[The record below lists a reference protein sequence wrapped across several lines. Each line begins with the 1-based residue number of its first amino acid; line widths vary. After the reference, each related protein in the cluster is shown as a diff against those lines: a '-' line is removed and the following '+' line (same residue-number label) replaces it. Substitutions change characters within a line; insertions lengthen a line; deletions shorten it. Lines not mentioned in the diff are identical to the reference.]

1 MRHDGGGRRS
11 TLRSEDARKQHRDA
25 WLIVLSVGCA
35 IIILGN
41 LLGIGPW
48 WLASAVAVCM
58 IIYGIGIEVYVDN
71 ADVPG
76 DAKGDSIYYLG
87 LLFTFA
93 ALVAALISF
102 DWGTTAGAASG
113 TSGSIRNFGIAL
125 LTTIVGLAGRVW
137 FTMSHESP
145 GDIADTA
152 RSQLEE
158 AVSRMKESLDR
169 ARDDLDIMADKF
181 RASSVG
187 MGTMSEIIAEST
199 KRTAETCEALDA
211 YASHISDS
219 THSLTEDIGQL
230 NAVCGTSARALSA
243 LQGHAETLGV
253 RFQDVQAKLA
263 DAENVVDRINS
274 VAAPA
279 ADRLGATLVA
289 VEGTDDAVAALG
301 ESLAGVGW
309 GAERARTSLA
319 GIADTVDGDGVLPTW
334 KASVDQLHEG
344 SRGIQRIGER
354 ASAMSAEFDK
364 LQSSMKAARDG
375 LDSVPGAAGHINQ
388 QLLDAGPE
396 LVASVA
402 PVRERVQGLS
412 ANLAAA
418 ERQSGELSSALE
430 NATRQAHK
438 LSAQMRETPSVPPPV
453 NPTPEPAH
461 VPREIREIA
470 SVDLPPEPTKAPVHA
485 RRESRESAS
494 ADPPPEPTKAPAPAP
509 RGVMGR
515 IGLGWK
521 RLTDRRQR

>member
-1 MRHDGGGRRS
+1 MRFDRAGWRS
-11 TLRSEDARKQHRDA
+11 VKDSDDARKQHRDA
-25 WLIVLSVGCA
+25 WLIVLAVGCV

-93 ALVAALISF
+93 ALVGALITF
-102 DWGTTAGAASG
+102 EWGTPADAASG

-158 AVSRMKESLDR
+158 AVARMKESLDR
-169 ARDDLDIMADKF
+169 ARDDLDIMAGKF
-181 RASSVG
+181 RDSSAG
-187 MGTMSEIIAEST
+187 MGTMSEVIAEST
-199 KRTAETCEALDA
+199 KRTAKTCEALDA

-219 THSLTEDIGQL
+219 THSLTEDIGRL
-230 NAVCGTSARALSA
+230 SAVSDTSARALTA
-243 LQGHAETLGV
+243 LQGHVETLGG

-263 DAENVVDRINS
+263 DAGGVVDRINS
-274 VAAPA
+274 VAGPA
-279 ADRLGATLVA
+279 AERIGATLVA
-289 VEGTDDAVAALG
+289 VEGTDDAVYQLG

-309 GAERARTSLA
+309 SADRARKSLA

-354 ASAMSAEFDK
+354 AAAMSTEFDK
-364 LQSSMKAARDG
+364 LESSLKAARDG
-375 LDSVPGAAGHINQ
+375 LASVPGAAGHINQ

-402 PVRERVQGLS
+402 PVRDRVRGLS

-418 ERQSGELSSALE
+418 ERQSSELSSALE
-430 NATRQAHK
+430 TATRQAQE
-438 LSAQMRETPSVPPPV
+438 LSAHMRATPSMPPSV
-453 NPTPEPAH
+453 NPTPKPAQAH
-461 VPREIREIA
+461 REIREIA
-470 SVDLPPEPTKAPVHA
+470 PL
-485 RRESRESAS
+485 
-494 ADPPPEPTKAPAPAP
+494 DPPPEPTTEPADA
-509 RGVMGR
+509 RQGLMGR
-515 IGLGWK
+515 MWRGWM
-521 RLTDRRQR
+521 RLTFRRQR